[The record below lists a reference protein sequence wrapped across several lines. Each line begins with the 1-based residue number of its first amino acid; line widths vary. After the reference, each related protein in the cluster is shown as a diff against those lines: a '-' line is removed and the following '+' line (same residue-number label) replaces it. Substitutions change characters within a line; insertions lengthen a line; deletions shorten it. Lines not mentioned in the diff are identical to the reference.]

1 MAKYHYC
8 TEVGPGCPVSNTTYG
23 YAPNLGGNAFLLAVF
38 AICAITQFVFA
49 IRYRLP
55 TFGIAVTIGCVG
67 EAIGYAGRIIL
78 HYNAYSQT
86 GFKIQIVCLILS
98 PSFLAGGL
106 YLTLKHLVLH
116 FGPEKSLIKPQLYTW
131 IFIGFDVFSIL
142 TQAAGGGIA
151 AGNDESLL
159 KIGDDVIIAGIAIQI
174 ATMVVCVIL
183 AVDFAIKIH
192 KKRKTE
198 PMITGGVRRDTP
210 AFRFYLACFATSFML
225 ILTRCVYRYVFT
237 NYVFTNQNRI

>member
-1 MAKYHYC
+1 M
-8 TEVGPGCPVSNTTYG
+8 
-23 YAPNLGGNAFLLAVF
+23 L
-38 AICAITQFVFA
+38 A

-55 TFGIAVTIGCVG
+55 TFGIAVVIGCFG
-67 EAIGYAGRIIL
+67 ETIGYAGRLIL
-78 HYNAYSQT
+78 HNNPWSQT
-86 GFKIQIVCLILS
+86 GFRIQIVCLILS

-151 AGNDESLL
+151 AGNDISLL
-159 KIGDDVIIAGIAIQI
+159 KVGDDVIIAGIAIQI
-174 ATMVVCVIL
+174 ATMVVCIIL

-192 KKRKTE
+192 RKRKTE
-198 PMITGGVRRDTP
+198 PMVTGGVRRDTP
-210 AFRFYLACFATSFML
+210 AFRFYLACFAISFIL
-225 ILTRCVYRYVFT
+225 ILTRCIYRYVLYFPT
-237 NYVFTNQNRI
+237 KRFLDGN